1 MENGKEQ
8 FQKHYERYR
17 QVLERLTLMSDIFM
31 RNVLKKPECAEYVLQ
46 VIMDNPTLK
55 VVDLVIQKD
64 YKNLQGRS
72 AILDCVAQDESG
84 RQFNIEVQ
92 QENEG
97 ASPKRARYHSG
108 LLDMNILNPGEDY
121 EKLPETYVIFITK
134 DDVLKKNLPIY
145 HIRRTIQETNEIFD
159 DHTHIIYVN
168 SKICDDT
175 KLGRLMH
182 DFHCRRASDMHSTVL
197 AQRVRE
203 LKETPEGGISMCEEM
218 EKIYSEGRTEG
229 RLEGRMEGRL
239 EGRLEGRMEGQRKMA
254 LSLANMGMPSEKI
267 AEAAGVSA
275 EMVETWL
282 SSSKNADK

>member
-134 DDVLKKNLPIY
+134 EDVLKKNLPIY
-145 HIRRTIQETNEIFD
+145 HIRRTVQETNEIFD

>member
-229 RLEGRMEGRL
+229 RLEGRMEG
-239 EGRLEGRMEGQRKMA
+239 QRKMA

-267 AEAAGVSA
+267 AEAAGVS
-275 EMVETWL
+275 VELVEGWIVG
-282 SSSKNADK
+282 DKKVDK

>member
-145 HIRRTIQETNEIFD
+145 HIRRTVQETNEIFD

>member
-229 RLEGRMEGRL
+229 RLEGRMEG
-239 EGRLEGRMEGQRKMA
+239 QRKMA

-267 AEAAGVSA
+267 AEAAGVSV
-275 EMVETWL
+275 ELVETWL

>member
-145 HIRRTIQETNEIFD
+145 HIRRTVQETNEIFD

-239 EGRLEGRMEGQRKMA
+239 EGRMEGQRKMA

-267 AEAAGVSA
+267 AEAAGVS
-275 EMVETWL
+275 VELVEGWIVG
-282 SSSKNADK
+282 DKKVDK

>member
-31 RNVLKKPECAEYVLQ
+31 RNVLEKPECAEYVLQ

-229 RLEGRMEGRL
+229 RLEGRMEG
-239 EGRLEGRMEGQRKMA
+239 QRKMA

>member
-31 RNVLKKPECAEYVLQ
+31 RDVLKKPECAEYVLQ

>member
-31 RNVLKKPECAEYVLQ
+31 RDVLKKPECAEYVLQ

-121 EKLPETYVIFITK
+121 EKLPETYVIFIKK

-145 HIRRTIQETNEIFD
+145 HIRRTVQETNEIFD

>member
-1 MENGKEQ
+1 
-8 FQKHYERYR
+8 
-17 QVLERLTLMSDIFM
+17 M
-31 RNVLKKPECAEYVLQ
+31 RDVLKKPECAEYVLQ

-145 HIRRTIQETNEIFD
+145 HIRRTVQETNEIFD

>member
-239 EGRLEGRMEGQRKMA
+239 EGRMEGQRKMA

>member
-31 RNVLKKPECAEYVLQ
+31 RDVLKKPECAEYVLQ

-145 HIRRTIQETNEIFD
+145 HIRRTVQETNEIFD

-229 RLEGRMEGRL
+229 RLEGRMEG
-239 EGRLEGRMEGQRKMA
+239 QRKMA

-267 AEAAGVSA
+267 AEAAGVS
-275 EMVETWL
+275 VELVEGWIVG
-282 SSSKNADK
+282 DKKVDK

>member
-72 AILDCVAQDESG
+72 AILDCVARDESG

-145 HIRRTIQETNEIFD
+145 HIRRTVQETNEIFD

>member
-31 RNVLKKPECAEYVLQ
+31 RNVLEKPECAEYVLQ

-145 HIRRTIQETNEIFD
+145 HIRRTVQETNEIFD

-229 RLEGRMEGRL
+229 RLEGRMEG
-239 EGRLEGRMEGQRKMA
+239 QRKMA

>member
-145 HIRRTIQETNEIFD
+145 HIRRTVQETNEIFD

-239 EGRLEGRMEGQRKMA
+239 EGRMEGQRKMA

>member
-31 RNVLKKPECAEYVLQ
+31 RNVLEKPECAEYVLQ

-145 HIRRTIQETNEIFD
+145 HIRRTVQETNEIFD

>member
-1 MENGKEQ
+1 VENGKEQ

-145 HIRRTIQETNEIFD
+145 HIRRTVQETNEIFD

-229 RLEGRMEGRL
+229 RLEGRMEG
-239 EGRLEGRMEGQRKMA
+239 QRKMA

-267 AEAAGVSA
+267 AEAAGVS
-275 EMVETWL
+275 VELVEGWIVG
-282 SSSKNADK
+282 DKKVDK

>member
-31 RNVLKKPECAEYVLQ
+31 RNVLEKPECAEYVLQ

-145 HIRRTIQETNEIFD
+145 HIRRTVQETNEIFD

-229 RLEGRMEGRL
+229 RLEGRMEG
-239 EGRLEGRMEGQRKMA
+239 QRKMA

-267 AEAAGVSA
+267 AEAAGVS
-275 EMVETWL
+275 VELVEGWIVG
-282 SSSKNADK
+282 DKKVDK

>member
-145 HIRRTIQETNEIFD
+145 HIRRTVQETNEIFD

-229 RLEGRMEGRL
+229 RLEGRMEG
-239 EGRLEGRMEGQRKMA
+239 QRKMA

-267 AEAAGVSA
+267 AEAAGVSV
-275 EMVETWL
+275 ELVETWL

>member
-1 MENGKEQ
+1 VENGKEQ

-145 HIRRTIQETNEIFD
+145 HIRRTVQETNEIFD

>member
-31 RNVLKKPECAEYVLQ
+31 RDVLKKPECAEYVLQ

-145 HIRRTIQETNEIFD
+145 HIRRTVQETNEIFD

-229 RLEGRMEGRL
+229 RLEGRMEG
-239 EGRLEGRMEGQRKMA
+239 QRKMA

>member
-145 HIRRTIQETNEIFD
+145 HIRRTVQETNEIFD

-229 RLEGRMEGRL
+229 RLEGRMEG
-239 EGRLEGRMEGQRKMA
+239 QRKMA

-267 AEAAGVSA
+267 AEAAGVS
-275 EMVETWL
+275 VELVEGWIVG
-282 SSSKNADK
+282 DKKVDK

>member
-145 HIRRTIQETNEIFD
+145 HIRRTVQETNEIFD

-203 LKETPEGGISMCEEM
+203 LKETLEGGISMCEEM

-267 AEAAGVSA
+267 AEAAGVS
-275 EMVETWL
+275 VELVEGWIVG
-282 SSSKNADK
+282 DKKVDK

>member
-134 DDVLKKNLPIY
+134 EDVLKKNLPIY
-145 HIRRTIQETNEIFD
+145 HIRRTVQETNEIFD

-267 AEAAGVSA
+267 AEAAGVS
-275 EMVETWL
+275 VELVEGWIVG
-282 SSSKNADK
+282 DKKVDK

>member
-229 RLEGRMEGRL
+229 RLEGRMEG
-239 EGRLEGRMEGQRKMA
+239 QRKMA

>member
-31 RNVLKKPECAEYVLQ
+31 RNVLKKPECAKYVLQ

-239 EGRLEGRMEGQRKMA
+239 EGRLEVRMEGQRKMA

>member
-1 MENGKEQ
+1 MHYFSGKGCSE
-8 FQKHYERYR
+8 FLESMHYCIGILI
-17 QVLERLTLMSDIFM
+17 LERLTLMSDIFM

-145 HIRRTIQETNEIFD
+145 HIRRTVQETNEIFD

-229 RLEGRMEGRL
+229 RLEGRMEG
-239 EGRLEGRMEGQRKMA
+239 QRKMA

-267 AEAAGVSA
+267 AEAAGVS
-275 EMVETWL
+275 VELVEGWIVG
-282 SSSKNADK
+282 DKKVDK

>member
-31 RNVLKKPECAEYVLQ
+31 RDVLKKPECAEYVLQ

-229 RLEGRMEGRL
+229 RLEGRMEG
-239 EGRLEGRMEGQRKMA
+239 QRKMA

>member
-31 RNVLKKPECAEYVLQ
+31 RNVLEKPECAEYVLQ

-229 RLEGRMEGRL
+229 RLEGRMEG
-239 EGRLEGRMEGQRKMA
+239 QRKMA

-267 AEAAGVSA
+267 AEAAGVS
-275 EMVETWL
+275 VELVEGWIVG
-282 SSSKNADK
+282 DKKVDK

>member
-197 AQRVRE
+197 AQRVRD

>member
-267 AEAAGVSA
+267 AEAAGVS
-275 EMVETWL
+275 VELVEGWIVG
-282 SSSKNADK
+282 DKKVDK

>member
-239 EGRLEGRMEGQRKMA
+239 EGRMEGQRKMA

-267 AEAAGVSA
+267 AEAAGVS
-275 EMVETWL
+275 VELVEGWIVG
-282 SSSKNADK
+282 DKKVDK

>member
-31 RNVLKKPECAEYVLQ
+31 RNVLEKPECAEYVLQ

-267 AEAAGVSA
+267 AEAAGVS
-275 EMVETWL
+275 VELVEGWIVG
-282 SSSKNADK
+282 DKKVDK

>member
-31 RNVLKKPECAEYVLQ
+31 RDVLKKPECAEYVLQ

-267 AEAAGVSA
+267 AEAAGVS
-275 EMVETWL
+275 VELVEGWIVG
-282 SSSKNADK
+282 DKKVDK

>member
-145 HIRRTIQETNEIFD
+145 HIRRTVQETNEIFD

-229 RLEGRMEGRL
+229 RLEGRMEG
-239 EGRLEGRMEGQRKMA
+239 QRKMA

>member
-145 HIRRTIQETNEIFD
+145 HIRRTVQETNEIFD

-267 AEAAGVSA
+267 AEAAGVS
-275 EMVETWL
+275 VELVEGWIVG
-282 SSSKNADK
+282 DKKVDK

>member
-31 RNVLKKPECAEYVLQ
+31 RDVLKKPECAEYVLQ

-145 HIRRTIQETNEIFD
+145 HIRRTVQETNEIFD